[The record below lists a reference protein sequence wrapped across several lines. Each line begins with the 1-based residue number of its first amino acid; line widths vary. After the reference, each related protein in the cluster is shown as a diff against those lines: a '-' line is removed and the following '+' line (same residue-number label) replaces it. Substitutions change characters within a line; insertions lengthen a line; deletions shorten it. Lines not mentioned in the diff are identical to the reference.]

1 MSGIVGVIV
10 GFGLSYITSR
20 HKDKGRLEDE
30 LTKARRELASQKR
43 VLNDFFS
50 SSNALFEQLESSYQI
65 YAHHIGEQSKKI
77 VPQLGNIFETTSH
90 ISNTNSD
97 SNNVDKNQVTEVK
110 NIEETKI

>member
-1 MSGIVGVIV
+1 MSESLIYIIMSGIVGVIV

-65 YAHHIGEQSKKI
+65 YAHHIGEQSYRHCT
-77 VPQLGNIFETTSH
+77 VSAYGQPGYTAGH
-90 ISNTNSD
+90 RCP
-97 SNNVDKNQVTEVK
+97 
-110 NIEETKI
+110 